1 MPINDFKTFGA
12 GPGDDVTPQATY
24 AAATWRI
31 EGWTSGILPHE
42 QINKV
47 LRQSSKITSGIAQI
61 TADALQEDVLDDS
74 DVTALVNQL
83 RRLFSAGMP
92 YNPASVYA
100 PGSIGYAL
108 QTLAL
113 GDSLFSA
120 PGAGA
125 VAVSN
130 SSVLAHRLT
139 LAEYSGFDPTGV
151 ASSHTAWAS
160 AFAALATVYGSPE
173 AFTALKDVLL
183 SHNETFDGCGA
194 RVKAASGASDLFVL
208 NGVSST
214 LKNVYVA
221 DNTAVSGAAIAVKGG
236 AYQRI
241 EDVTIV
247 NAGHC
252 GIRLDP
258 GASFSAKGTVI
269 SKVVVEDFTGF
280 GLEIRSNV
288 NDSPIDSLYL
298 NGKVDFVLSLGKP
311 RAGSVGWYQNTPVVS
326 GLAVGG
332 HVIDKVTVIGCDE
345 GMHLIDAEYT
355 KFGMVIA
362 DSCSSYGVIVDGSSH
377 DVRFDDLFVGTSR
390 GIALFG
396 TAKASINALET
407 RNNGV
412 IPPWGQTGPTGF
424 YNGISTFFD
433 VTLLDSSELTI
444 NGENWKGDKR
454 VFVAPTAKLIVTGG
468 DWVVGASRAQLTTSA
483 TYYVSQ
489 AGALA
494 GAVAANARSAAF
506 RVKRTGRLFYGQAF
520 ATHAPGTGLAFT
532 YNIYLSGALVHS
544 VVIANG
550 DFNNHAWAN
559 VYCLE
564 GQEGYIEV
572 VAPTGT
578 AASWHEVHL
587 QFLPD

>member
-1 MPINDFKTFGA
+1 MPTNDIRTFGV
-12 GPGDDVTPQATY
+12 GPGDDATAQAAY
-24 AAATWRI
+24 NSATWRV
-31 EGWTSGILPHE
+31 EGWRSGILPHQ

-47 LRQSSKITSGIAQI
+47 LRQTSLIAASVAQVA
-61 TADALQEDVLDDS
+61 ADALQEDILDNGDF
-74 DVTALVNQL
+74 TALLNQV

-125 VAVSN
+125 VAVSK

-269 SKVVVEDFTGF
+269 NKVVVEDFTGF
-280 GLEIRSNV
+280 GLEMRSNV

-298 NGKVDFVLSLGKP
+298 NGKVDYVSGYGKP

-332 HVIDKVTVIGCDE
+332 HVVDETTVIGCDE

-377 DVRFDDLFVGTSR
+377 DITFDDLFVGTSR
-390 GIALFG
+390 GLALFG
-396 TAKASINALET
+396 NAKARINALET

-433 VTLLDSSELTI
+433 VTLLNNSELI
-444 NGENWKGDKR
+444 LNGDNWRGDKR
-454 VFVAPTAKLIVTGG
+454 VFVASTAKLIVTGG
-468 DWVVGASRAQLTTSA
+468 DWVVGASRAQLSTSA
-483 TYYVSQ
+483 VYFLSQ

-494 GAVAANARSAAF
+494 GAVSANSRSAAF
-506 RVKRTGRLFYGQAF
+506 RVKRTGRLFYAQAF
-520 ATHAPGTGLAFT
+520 ATHAPGAGLAFT
-532 YNIYLSGALVHS
+532 YNIYLSGVLVHS

-550 DFNNHAWAN
+550 DFSNHAWAN
-559 VYCLE
+559 VYALE
-564 GQEGYIEV
+564 GQEGHIEV

-578 AASWHEVHL
+578 AASWHEVQV
-587 QFLPD
+587 QFLPE